1 MKLKELEV
9 RASDLRV
16 EINQLATADDADLD
30 KLRELRSEYEG
41 VETRIA
47 ALKAIE
53 GAAPAE
59 GDAKIETR
67 DDAEGRELRALVG
80 RANMGRIFDA
90 ALSHRSLDGPEH
102 ELQKHYGLESNQI
115 PLAMLEDELEVRTA
129 GVTPAPAEV
138 GQTQRPI
145 IPAVFPQAAASFL
158 GISQDRVPVGEAVY
172 TVLSTSA
179 APGTP
184 DEGDEQDHST
194 GAFSAKVLAPARI
207 QASLFYSRE
216 DRARFVG
223 MASALR
229 RNLSDALAD
238 KLDDQVLTGSRGL
251 FHGTNLAANA
261 ANAADT
267 FASYRKRFVY
277 DAIDGTYASQESD
290 LRILVGADTLADMA
304 IEYRANSADDSAL
317 DSIRRITSGVRV
329 SAHVPEVA
337 EKKQNAIVRRGMR
350 QDFACG
356 IWEGISLITDEVTQA
371 KAGEIV
377 ITAVMLYACQVLRKD
392 GFRKVQAQHS

>member
-16 EINQLATADDADLD
+16 EINKLATDDAADLD

-47 ALKAIE
+47 ALKTIE

-59 GDAKIETR
+59 GEAKIETR
-67 DDAEGRELRALVG
+67 DDPEGRELKALVG

-90 ALSHRSLDGPEH
+90 ALSHRSLDGAEQ

-115 PLAMLEDELEVRTA
+115 PLAMLRDDLEVRTA
-129 GVTPAPAEV
+129 GVTPAPGDV

-158 GISQDRVPVGEAVY
+158 GISQDTVPVGEAVY

-179 APGTP
+179 SPGTP
-184 DEGDEQDHST
+184 AEGADQAHSA
-194 GAFSAKVLAPARI
+194 GAFSAMVLAPARI

-216 DRARFVG
+216 DRARFMG
-223 MASALR
+223 MAPALR

-238 KLDDQVLTGSRGL
+238 KLDDEVLTGTKGL
-251 FHGTNLAANA
+251 FTGTNLANNNA
-261 ANAADT
+261 AAADT
-267 FASYRKRFVY
+267 FATYRERLVY
-277 DAIDGTYASQESD
+277 DSIDGKYASQESD
-290 LRILVGADTLADMA
+290 LRILVGADTLGDMA
-304 IEYRANSADDSAL
+304 ELYRGNSADDSVL

-329 SAHVPEVA
+329 SAHVPA
-337 EKKQNAIVRRGMR
+337 AASNKQNAIVRRGSRM
-350 QDFACG
+350 DFACG
-356 IWEGISLITDEVTQA
+356 IWEGITLITDEVTQA

-377 ITAVMLYACQVLRKD
+377 LTGVMLYACSVLRKD